1 MLRRTF
7 RVVVLAGTLAAVG
20 AASLTTA
27 AASAFIINLPF
38 SNVAVSGTLTPKKL
52 NQPVA
57 LPEGSNFNGQVAVEL
72 PAWSGPITGNL
83 VVPPFTATIPILG
96 VPTTVG
102 LTLTQV
108 GTVEGALI
116 RDPNSDC
123 GDIEPA
129 EVCLT
134 MNVPTHAILGITEL
148 GTSLGGPAGEVGV
161 GTTTEC
167 ETSEPLTVPLNTTL
181 TLPELLTVGAHFSG
195 TMTIPPIRCNGLTGV
210 AFATALTA
218 VMSGPGNPYDLAI
231 AAPTG
236 KGF

>member
-7 RVVVLAGTLAAVG
+7 RVVALAGALAAVG

-27 AASAFIINLPF
+27 AASAFVINLPF
-38 SNVAVSGTLTPKKL
+38 TNVAVSGTLTPKKL

-57 LPEGSNFNGQVAVEL
+57 LPEGSNFNGQVALEL

-108 GTVEGALI
+108 GTVEGAMI

-123 GDIEPA
+123 PGDIN

-134 MNVPTHAILGITEL
+134 MSVPTHAILGITKL
-148 GTSLGGPAGEVGV
+148 GTSLGGPALEVGV
-161 GTTTEC
+161 TTATEC
-167 ETSEPLTVPLNTTL
+167 ETSEPLTVPLSATL

-195 TMTIPPIRCNGLTGV
+195 TITIPPIRCNGLSGV
-210 AFATALTA
+210 AFAAALTA
-218 VMSGPGNPYDLAI
+218 VMSGPDNPYALAI

-236 KGF
+236 RGF